1 MNMNLIVLKQWLLTK
16 GHASPNQ
23 GARLPGGV
31 NKFPGEREFFFDQQI
46 YQKYTCFYNLF
57 KCQGL
62 ETKDD
67 YFKGGVV

>member
-31 NKFPGEREFFFDQQI
+31 NKFPGEREFFFWS
-46 YQKYTCFYNLF
+46 TNLPKIHLF
-57 KCQGL
+57 LQL
-62 ETKDD
+62 
-67 YFKGGVV
+67 V